1 MLGTPNVSDFLD
13 KIPTLQETSKKT
25 LQGLLV
31 DMEEVHVNKII
42 DIINDRIEES
52 SSIGSRF
59 AMLWLSDLADALGIG
74 GKYDNGGEF
83 TDDEV
88 RKINTLNDIGALML
102 SIQGFEISN
111 KHKGIDEV
119 MLEIRW

>member
-1 MLGTPNVSDFLD
+1 MLGTPDVSDFLD

-25 LQGLLV
+25 LQSLLV
-31 DMEEVHVNKII
+31 DVEEEQVNKLI

-52 SSIGSRF
+52 SSIGSRL
-59 AMLWLSDLADALGIG
+59 AMIWLPDLANAVGISEEC
-74 GKYDNGGEF
+74 DGGEF
-83 TDDEV
+83 TDDEIK
-88 RKINTLNDIGALML
+88 KINTLCDIGAMMF

-111 KHKGIDEV
+111 KHKGIDEI

>member
-25 LQGLLV
+25 LQSLLV
-31 DMEEVHVNKII
+31 DVEEVHVNKLI

-52 SSIGSRF
+52 CSVGSRF
-59 AMLWLSDLADALGIG
+59 AIFWLSDLADALGIG

-88 RKINTLNDIGALML
+88 RKINTLNDIGALMF
-102 SIQGFEISN
+102 SIQGFEISS

>member
-1 MLGTPNVSDFLD
+1 MLGTPDVSDFLD

-25 LQGLLV
+25 LQSLLV
-31 DMEEVHVNKII
+31 DVEEEQVNKLI

-52 SSIGSRF
+52 CSVGSRF

-88 RKINTLNDIGALML
+88 RKINILNDIGALMF

-111 KHKGIDEV
+111 KHKGIEEV